1 MFTGI
6 VQAKGKV
13 VTKKLSREGE
23 RLEIAVPEGFN
34 KDLREGASISI
45 NGVCLTVTECS
56 KDRISF
62 DVIQETLRATN
73 LGDLNKKTEV
83 NIERS
88 LKFGDEVGGHILSG
102 HISCACNASLNRGEG
117 ETEILVEKPLVWG
130 DYIIPKG
137 YVALNGVS
145 LTVGKVTDDNFSVF
159 LIPETIKSTNLLSIE
174 EGAKL
179 NLEVD
184 KSVIALYEREMKT
197 LKKIGGEK

>member
-6 VQAKGKV
+6 VQSKARLIRK
-13 VTKKLSREGE
+13 TLSQEGD
-23 RLEIAVPEGFN
+23 RLEIEVPKGFN
-34 KDLREGASISI
+34 EDLKEGASISV

-56 KDRISF
+56 KERIAF

-73 LGDLNKKTEV
+73 LGDLNETSEL

-102 HISCACNASLNRGEG
+102 HVCCACNASLNKRDGEI
-117 ETEILVEKPLVWG
+117 EIIVDKPQGWG

-145 LTVGKVTDDNFSVF
+145 LTVGKVTKENFSVF
-159 LIPETIKSTNLLSIE
+159 LIPETVKSTNLLSVE

-184 KSVIALYEREMKT
+184 QSVMALYEKEMKI
-197 LKKIGGEK
+197 LKKTGGEE

>member
-6 VQAKGKV
+6 VQAKGQV
-13 VTKKLSREGE
+13 VTKRLSPEGE

-34 KDLREGASISI
+34 KDLREGESVSV
-45 NGVCLTVTECS
+45 NGVCLTVTEYS
-56 KDRISF
+56 KERISF

-73 LGDLNKKTEV
+73 LGDLNKTTEV

-88 LKFGDEVGGHILSG
+88 LKFGDEVGGHLLSG
-102 HISCACNASLNRGEG
+102 HVSCACNASLNRGEG
-117 ETEILVEKPLVWG
+117 EVEILVEKPLGWG
-130 DYIIPKG
+130 DHIIPKG

-159 LIPETIKSTNLLSIE
+159 LIPETVKSTNLLSIE

-184 KSVIALYEREMKT
+184 QSVMALYEKEMKT
-197 LKKIGGEK
+197 LKETRGEE

>member
-6 VQAKGKV
+6 VQAKGQV
-13 VTKKLSREGE
+13 VTKRLSPEGE

-34 KDLREGASISI
+34 KDLREGASVSV
-45 NGVCLTVTECS
+45 NGVCLTVTEYS
-56 KDRISF
+56 KERISF

-73 LGDLNKKTEV
+73 LGDLNKTTEV

-88 LKFGDEVGGHILSG
+88 LKFGDEVGGHLLSG
-102 HISCACNASLNRGEG
+102 HVSCACNASLNRGEG
-117 ETEILVEKPLVWG
+117 EVEILVEKPLGWG
-130 DYIIPKG
+130 DHIIPKG

-159 LIPETIKSTNLLSIE
+159 LIPETVKSTNLLSIE

-184 KSVIALYEREMKT
+184 QSVMALYKKEMKT
-197 LKKIGGEK
+197 FKKNRGEE

>member
-6 VQAKGKV
+6 VQAKGQV
-13 VTKKLSREGE
+13 VTKRLSPEGE

-34 KDLREGASISI
+34 KDLREGASVSV
-45 NGVCLTVTECS
+45 NGVCLTVTEYS
-56 KDRISF
+56 KERISF

-73 LGDLNKKTEV
+73 LGDLNKTTEV

-88 LKFGDEVGGHILSG
+88 LKFGDEVGGHLLSG
-102 HISCACNASLNRGEG
+102 HVSCVCSASLNRGEG
-117 ETEILVEKPLVWG
+117 EVEILVEKPLGWG
-130 DYIIPKG
+130 DHIIPKG

-159 LIPETIKSTNLLSIE
+159 LIPETVKSTNLLSIE

-184 KSVIALYEREMKT
+184 QSVMALYEKEMKT
-197 LKKIGGEK
+197 FKKNRGEE